1 MNRKFNYFF
10 IVAFTASLL
19 YSCSKDTKAF
29 KKVQYEVVVYPGN
42 EIGITYNS
50 DYNIENKTQK
60 EIIINDANN
69 NYTNSIW
76 SAIHIQ
82 QGDEPYYIKVDYK
95 TYSNPNGNNYGVFVF
110 VNDTLVAQDI
120 RNTYTPS
127 IELTGKV
134 YTD

>member
-1 MNRKFNYFF
+1 MNRNLTYFLL
-10 IVAFTASLL
+10 VAFVAPLL
-19 YSCSKDTKAF
+19 YSCSKDTKDF

-60 EIIINDANN
+60 EIVINDANN

-95 TYSNPNGNNYGVFVF
+95 TYFNPNSNNYGVFVF

-134 YTD
+134 YND